1 MKNLI
6 PTKSNFDELSN
17 FEKYNLTKL
26 TQHGTE
32 NLNSSI
38 TIKATEYVI
47 LKFHQKKSPAQMV
60 SQEISIKHI
69 KKN

>member
-38 TIKATEYVI
+38 TTKNLIEKTSGPMMAHFFFF
-47 LKFHQKKSPAQMV
+47 LKKIEDK
-60 SQEISIKHI
+60 
-69 KKN
+69 